1 MLSLNT
7 SFQPQKTLQQWQS
20 THINT
25 HWNRYDTSQ
34 HATSPFHHSNLKPA
48 KPFTNRHSKRTH
60 SSAHPPPP
68 PQKKKSSPGL
78 QSILGKK
85 HGGQHENILQVA
97 VWFLRVSLLLQQ
109 IAGHLPSKRSIFARQ
124 KWLQNLENSK
134 KKHVSSWKVMHG
146 QNVRKWPIK
155 KILIPWYS

>member
-48 KPFTNRHSKRTH
+48 KPFTNWHSKRTH

-68 PQKKKSSPGL
+68 PKKKIQPRPSINPRKKTWGATRKHPPSRGPVSSGQP
-78 QSILGKK
+78 SSSTNSRPPAVKK
-85 HGGQHENILQVA
+85 VH
-97 VWFLRVSLLLQQ
+97 FS
-109 IAGHLPSKRSIFARQ
+109 RQ